1 MILHTKRSLIKSLA
15 LNTLIFSSVSFISIG
30 VISLSHAAEPALN
43 EDALNTLSLKQT
55 IQLFE
60 LNNRELLS
68 AKRNVE
74 GALADTTIAGQNPN
88 PVASVGISSL
98 NLNLN
103 QGNNNAQHGSS
114 NSLSNKTVMSV
125 LQLSQ
130 LFERGNKR
138 DLRLVSANEAFKA
151 SQFDYKDT
159 VRQQQ
164 LVLLTAYY
172 DLLLAQ
178 EAEKIQGLNVDLYG
192 KSLSSAEF
200 RLKAGDVSASDVAR
214 IKVDTLRSQNDLRQ
228 ALANKQKAQATL
240 AYLIGKENNAN
251 EINVAETWP
260 SIDAVNHLNPLNLVN
275 IDNRPDVL
283 AADLRTKQADDLRKL
298 ANSLKTR
305 DVTVSLAYQHFPG
318 QEPGVGVNTIGATL
332 SFPLFT
338 NYQYQGEIGRAEVN
352 YNLAQDLKEQT
363 KAFATGE
370 LTKAK
375 ADLNSAIDR
384 VQRFDEQT
392 LGQAQKVADAA
403 EFAYKNGA
411 IDVTDLLDARRTLRA
426 TQLDAAI
433 SHADFAKSLAAWH
446 AATQI
451 EKTND

>member
-1 MILHTKRSLIKSLA
+1 MHTTLSLIKSLV
-15 LNTLIFSSVSFISIG
+15 LNSLIVSGLSFISMS
-30 VISLSHAAEPALN
+30 VISVSHAAESVALATN
-43 EDALNTLSLKQT
+43 ETPLNALSLSQSL
-55 IQLFE
+55 QLFE

-68 AKRNVE
+68 AKRNIESAV
-74 GALADTTIAGQNPN
+74 ADTSIAGQNPN
-88 PVASVGISSL
+88 PVVSVGVSSL

-103 QGNNNAQHGSS
+103 QGNNNAQHG
-114 NSLSNKTVMSV
+114 NSLSNKTVQSV

-138 DLRLVSANEAFKA
+138 DLRLASANEALKA

-159 VRQQQ
+159 ARQQQ
-164 LVLLTAYY
+164 LMLFTAYY

-178 EAEKIQGLNVDLYG
+178 ETEKIQSLNVGLYG
-192 KSLSSAEF
+192 NSLSSAEF

-228 ALANKQKAQATL
+228 ALANKQKAQANL

-251 EINVAETWP
+251 EINVTDTWP
-260 SIDAVNHLNPLNLVN
+260 SIDAVNQLKPLDL
-275 IDNRPDVL
+275 ISLDNRPDVL

-305 DVTVSLAYQHFPG
+305 DVTVDLAYQHFPG

-363 KAFATGE
+363 KAFAVGE

-375 ADLNSAIDR
+375 ADLNSAMDR
-384 VQRFDEQT
+384 MQRFDEQT
-392 LGQAQKVADAA
+392 LDQAQKVADAA

-426 TQLDAAI
+426 TQLDAAL

-451 EKTND
+451 EKN

>member
-1 MILHTKRSLIKSLA
+1 MLNSLIVSGL
-15 LNTLIFSSVSFISIG
+15 SFISMS
-30 VISLSHAAEPALN
+30 VISVSHAAESVALAPN
-43 EDALNTLSLKQT
+43 ETPLNALSLSQSL
-55 IQLFE
+55 QLFE

-68 AKRNVE
+68 AKRNIESAV
-74 GALADTTIAGQNPN
+74 ADTSIAGQNPN
-88 PVASVGISSL
+88 PVVSVGLSSL

-103 QGNNNAQHGSS
+103 QGNNNAQHG
-114 NSLSNKTVMSV
+114 NSLSNKTVQSI

-138 DLRLVSANEAFKA
+138 DLRLASANEALKA

-159 VRQQQ
+159 ARQQQ
-164 LVLLTAYY
+164 LMLFTAYY

-178 EAEKIQGLNVDLYG
+178 ETEKIQSLNVGLYG
-192 KSLSSAEF
+192 NSLSSAEF

-228 ALANKQKAQATL
+228 ALANKQKAQANL

-251 EINVAETWP
+251 EINVTDTWP
-260 SIDAVNHLNPLNLVN
+260 SIDAVNQLKPLDL
-275 IDNRPDVL
+275 ISLDNRPDVL

-305 DVTVSLAYQHFPG
+305 DVTVDLAYQHFPG

-363 KAFATGE
+363 KAFAVGE

-375 ADLNSAIDR
+375 ADLNSAMDR
-384 VQRFDEQT
+384 MQRFDEQT
-392 LGQAQKVADAA
+392 LDQAQKVADAA

-426 TQLDAAI
+426 TQLDAAL

-451 EKTND
+451 EKN